1 MSIGAISP
9 AAVPAFERGF
19 WNRTWFM
26 LLLCAAFMEI
36 DWELV
41 PLGVFPFVF
50 IFPVMLTAW
59 NRRFWLVLAFCL
71 LMSLTRV
78 VRSYY
83 FDLNLS
89 VDDVAGAL
97 IRFFVLVL
105 LATLTTLL
113 GRQTR
118 QLRRRVQLLEGI
130 LPICSR
136 CKSIRDTDNNW
147 VQLEGYITAHST
159 AQFSHGL
166 CPHCFKEFYGEE
178 PARADT
184 AK

>member
-1 MSIGAISP
+1 MTASASP
-9 AAVPAFERGF
+9 TPTDPAFEHGL
-19 WNRTWFM
+19 WNRAWFI
-26 LLLCAAFMEI
+26 LLLCAAFVEI

-50 IFPVMLTAW
+50 IFPVMLAAW
-59 NRRFWLVLAFCL
+59 NRGFGPALGLCF

-78 VRSYY
+78 VRGYY

-89 VDDVAGAL
+89 VDEVASAL
-97 IRFFVLVL
+97 VRFFVLAL
-105 LATLTTLL
+105 LALLTTLL
-113 GRQTR
+113 ARQAR
-118 QLRRRVQLLEGI
+118 QLRERVKLLEGI

-136 CKSIRDTDNNW
+136 CKSIRDEDNQW

-159 AQFSHGL
+159 AQFSHSL

-178 PARADT
+178 PASQPPV
-184 AK
+184 K